1 MHRFRVFSVSILFFL
16 SLSLLLT
23 LLAHYSNCQQVAPRQ
38 RFSFRFFLL
47 CFVLFS
53 WLYFTV
59 FFQRS
64 RSLSFLRSHSVSLS
78 LSLLLCL
85 VSFFRPHTRKSAN
98 RLIPTGGLGRRSS
111 GQDKVAH
118 APDVDVDSGVDAAS
132 QLTQTQTQTQTSTS
146 SSLDWQTTKPARRS
160 RIFVT
165 PLRSQYA
172 NVTVCH
178 GVSMRWAPPGES
190 PLLSP
195 PPSLSFPPP
204 LSLLLVLVVWPW
216 PWAWV
221 GVCLTFV
228 YCA

>member
-1 MHRFRVFSVSILFFL
+1 MHRFRVFSVSISFFL
-16 SLSLLLT
+16 SLSPSHSFST
-23 LLAHYSNCQQVAPRQ
+23 LFKLSTSRAPTKI
-38 RFSFRFFLL
+38 FVSFLSFVFCTFFLALLYCFFSTFSLALFLALSL
-47 CFVLFS
+47 CL
-53 WLYFTV
+53 
-59 FFQRS
+59 
-64 RSLSFLRSHSVSLS
+64 SLT

-132 QLTQTQTQTQTSTS
+132 QLTQTQTQTSTS

-160 RIFVT
+160 RIFVA